1 MGSVNSN
8 PRKEKGG
15 KQTVSIVILVLVIL
29 VLTGVIIYLL
39 MSLKPNEKKR
49 RNQVITSDNV
59 EEIFEQMEEDEYI
72 APGYYTVTMNY
83 DWYFATG
90 DAVSANAY
98 VENAVDNTNAVYF
111 DLFLAS
117 DDENA
122 IYKSPVIPLGGRL
135 ENIALDAEL
144 DAGTYDVSSG
154 R

>member
-72 APGYYTVTMNY
+72 APGYYTVTMNQ
-83 DWYFATG
+83 G
-90 DAVSANAY
+90 
-98 VENAVDNTNAVYF
+98 
-111 DLFLAS
+111 
-117 DDENA
+117 
-122 IYKSPVIPLGGRL
+122 
-135 ENIALDAEL
+135 
-144 DAGTYDVSSG
+144 
-154 R
+154 